1 MRKLTALIRPPSRTW
16 WSLRGEGGEG
26 KKKRGREEKLRPR
39 KGKREDCPKK
49 GGIRLSS
56 LKCDGSAEN
65 AGMESATQSRMQG
78 VEIAGVEN
86 AGGNRKDGKCESG
99 K

>member
-1 MRKLTALIRPPSRTW
+1 L
-16 WSLRGEGGEG
+16 
-26 KKKRGREEKLRPR
+26 
-39 KGKREDCPKK
+39 PKK
-49 GGIRLSS
+49 GGIRLFS
-56 LKCDGSAEN
+56 LKCDGSPEN
-65 AGMESATQSRMQG
+65 AGMESATRSRMQG